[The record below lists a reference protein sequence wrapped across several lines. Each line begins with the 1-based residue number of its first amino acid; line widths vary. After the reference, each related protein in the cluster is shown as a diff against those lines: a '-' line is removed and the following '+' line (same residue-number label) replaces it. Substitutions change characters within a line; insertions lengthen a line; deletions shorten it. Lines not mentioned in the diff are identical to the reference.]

1 MNRND
6 RAKLKELHAFL
17 VKLEKET
24 DASYP
29 ADSIEAAYDDGRD
42 AGRESAAEDARYKLE
57 SLFPEVTE

>member
-17 VKLEKET
+17 LKMEKDRSAT
-24 DASYP
+24 YP
-29 ADSIEAAYDDGRD
+29 ADAVEGAYDDGRE